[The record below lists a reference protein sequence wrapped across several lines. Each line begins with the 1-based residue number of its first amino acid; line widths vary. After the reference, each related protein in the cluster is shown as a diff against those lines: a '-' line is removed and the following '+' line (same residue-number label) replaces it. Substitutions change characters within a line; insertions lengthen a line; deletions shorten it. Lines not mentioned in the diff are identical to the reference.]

1 MRKFECPGGDA
12 KQYKSDNIDIRWYS
26 ETKTITLGGKLK
38 DEIKDKL
45 FSLTSISSQPQLAS
59 AENENEACIIDDH
72 SEGKKDH
79 SSATEK
85 RKLSLQSLN
94 SHLEA
99 ISITKNVDANTTAVN
114 NTY

>member
-1 MRKFECPGGDA
+1 MK
-12 KQYKSDNIDIRWYS
+12 
-26 ETKTITLGGKLK
+26 TKPVLLTIIVK
-38 DEIKDKL
+38 E
-45 FSLTSISSQPQLAS
+45 
-59 AENENEACIIDDH
+59 
-72 SEGKKDH
+72 KKDH